1 MTFGPHHYV
10 PVLKVKRGEKS
21 ALSSISRGTQQRIT
35 PLLEI
40 VERKP
45 DKSPTVDAHLKTAF
59 KGLADSVRSYSRCFL
74 DAREIANE
82 GPAAAAE
89 VFRRA
94 AAEGINFAP
103 VTGLSRSVDIG
114 AALSHR
120 THGLVLRLTR
130 EEFEAGGLATNLRA
144 FMNRHSL
151 APEEID
157 LIIDLGPVDNM
168 VTDGVVALTNAFLA
182 DVPDHPR
189 WRTFTVSACA
199 FPLSMGGIDR
209 HSHQFVE
216 RADWLAWRN
225 NLHSQR
231 DTLPRLP
238 TFSDCVIQ
246 HPRGVEGFNPRMMQ
260 VSASVRYTL
269 VDRWLLLKGESTRIT
284 PPSTQFP
291 DLATLLIYGHLQPNI
306 AGQDHCD
313 GCASM
318 KASADG
324 ASGLGSAEVWRRLG
338 TIHHITTAVEQL
350 DLLPWP

>member
-1 MTFGPHHYV
+1 MFGSHHYV
-10 PVLKVKRGEKS
+10 PVLKVKRGEKK
-21 ALSSISRGTQQRIT
+21 ALRSISVGAQQRIT

-40 VERKP
+40 VERKA
-45 DKSPTVDAHLKTAF
+45 DKQPTVDAHLNTAF
-59 KGLADSVRSYSRCFL
+59 RDLADSVRSYSRTFL
-74 DAREIANE
+74 DAREIAPD

-94 AAEGINFAP
+94 AADGIIFAP
-103 VTGLSRSVDIG
+103 VTGISRSVDIG
-114 AALSHR
+114 AALNHR

-130 EEFEAGGLATNLRA
+130 EEFEAGGLAADLLA
-144 FMNRHSL
+144 FMSRHSL

-246 HPRGVEGFNPRMMQ
+246 HPRGVEGFDPRIMQ

-284 PPSTQFP
+284 PPTAQFP
-291 DLATLLIYGHLQPNI
+291 DLATLLVYGQLQPHF

-324 ASGLGSAEVWRRLG
+324 ASRLGSPEVWRRLG

>member
-1 MTFGPHHYV
+1 MFDSHHYV

-21 ALSSISRGTQQRIT
+21 ALRSISVNAQQYIT

-40 VERKP
+40 VERQA
-45 DKSPTVDAHLKTAF
+45 DKSSTVDAHLNTAF
-59 KGLADSVRSYSRCFL
+59 KDLADSVRPYSRTFL
-74 DAREIANE
+74 DAREIAPD

-94 AAEGINFAP
+94 TADGIIFAP
-103 VTGLSRSVDIG
+103 VTGITRSVDIE
-114 AALSHR
+114 AALNHR

-130 EEFEAGGLATNLRA
+130 KEFEVGGLAERLLA
-144 FMNRHSL
+144 FMSRHSL

-157 LIIDLGPVDNM
+157 LIVDLGSVDEM

-182 DVPDHPR
+182 DVPDQTL

-199 FPLSMGGIDR
+199 FPSSMGGVDR
-209 HSHQFVE
+209 HSHKFFE

-225 NLHSQR
+225 NLYSLR

-269 VDRWLLLKGESTRIT
+269 FDRWLLFKGESTRIT

-291 DLATLLIYGHLQPNI
+291 DLATLLIYGHLQPNF

>member
-1 MTFGPHHYV
+1 MFGSDHYV
-10 PVLKVKRGEKS
+10 PVLKVKRGEKA
-21 ALSSISRGTQQRIT
+21 ALGSLSVGTQRRIT

-40 VERKP
+40 VERKA
-45 DKSPTVDAHLKTAF
+45 DKPVDAHLNTAF
-59 KGLADSVRSYSRCFL
+59 MGLADSVRPYSRTFL
-74 DAREIANE
+74 DAREIASD

-94 AAEGINFAP
+94 AADGIIFAP
-103 VTGLSRSVDIG
+103 VTGISRSADVG
-114 AALSHR
+114 AALDHR

-130 EEFEAGGLATNLRA
+130 KEFEAGGLAADLSA

-151 APEEID
+151 APGDID
-157 LIIDLGPVDNM
+157 LVIDLGPVDDM
-168 VTDGVVALTNAFLA
+168 VTDGVIALTNAFLA
-182 DVPDHPR
+182 DVPSHTR

-199 FPLSMGGIDR
+199 FPASMGGVNPQ
-209 HSHQFVE
+209 SHQLVE

-246 HPRGVEGFNPRMMQ
+246 HPRGVEGFDPRIMQ
-260 VSASVRYTL
+260 ISASVRYTQL
-269 VDRWLLLKGESTRIT
+269 DSWLLIKGASTRIT

-291 DLATLLIYGHLQPNI
+291 NLATMLVYGYLQPHF
-306 AGQDHCD
+306 AGQSHCD

-324 ASGLGSAEVWRRLG
+324 ANRLGSAEVWRRLG
-338 TIHHITTAVEQL
+338 TIHHITTVVEQL
-350 DLLPWP
+350 DSLPSS